1 MPQML
6 VHILSRKRV
15 ISFARY
21 VAQMHIFLLSGITK
35 SWLFSIMS
43 MDGYM
48 AICLPLQYNVMMS
61 HWLWDLMVDIC
72 AAYGVW
78 WSVLYLLCHVTALL
92 WP

>member
-1 MPQML
+1 MLHDHYMPQML
-6 VHILSRKRV
+6 VHILSRKRA

-21 VAQMHIFLLSGITK
+21 VAQMHIFLLSGITE

-72 AAYGVW
+72 AAYGV
-78 WSVLYLLCHVTALL
+78 
-92 WP
+92 